1 MPSITAVGSAATGS
15 GTSLAVDPT
24 AVGDVLVL
32 WASSQDL
39 AGPAPVTAVSGGGV
53 TTWVEL
59 ISYMPTYYG
68 VSIWFGR
75 ITTSGPGTIAVTTSG
90 SVEELAAQQFSVG
103 TPATWAA
110 DGSGAS
116 AISGAA
122 SGYYPS
128 VTPSAS
134 GELYLGAAQLYHEG
148 GGSTAGFVY
157 TNSAPSSSEATQF
170 VYNLSAPSP
179 SAPAWTAVSGG
190 TSWLVSALLAATPQN
205 VYGTA
210 TVSLGALSVTA
221 RGTFAPLIEG
231 TASVALG
238 ALSVQATGVSTALG
252 SATVSIGAL
261 SVVATTGTRVVYGT
275 VSVELGALSVVA
287 TGAVKGIVYGTAA
300 VTLGALSLTVANAL
314 YNDLYRFV
322 TSEGP
327 ATAYRIATNLPKNAT
342 YVDYTPAS
350 GVDYSFYCVAVGPM
364 GSTQGVAQS

>member
-210 TVSLGALSVTA
+210 
-221 RGTFAPLIEG
+221 
-231 TASVALG
+231 
-238 ALSVQATGVSTALG
+238 
-252 SATVSIGAL
+252 
-261 SVVATTGTRVVYGT
+261 
-275 VSVELGALSVVA
+275 
-287 TGAVKGIVYGTAA
+287 A